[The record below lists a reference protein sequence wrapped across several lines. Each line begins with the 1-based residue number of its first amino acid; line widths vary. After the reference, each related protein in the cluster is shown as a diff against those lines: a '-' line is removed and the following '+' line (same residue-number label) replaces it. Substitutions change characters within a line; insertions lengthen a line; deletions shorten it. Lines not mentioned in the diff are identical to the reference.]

1 MSVLITMEESGTRR
15 DGDVLRPDDG
25 ATSLFVSAEPAA
37 SRMSGK
43 RLVHCPRCHGVLC
56 HTGAFWT
63 CGACT
68 LAITDQALR
77 VDLQAAQGGE
87 PNAEALKAAG

>member
-1 MSVLITMEESGTRR
+1 MSVLITMEESGTGR

-25 ATSLFVSAEPAA
+25 AASLCVPAEPAA
-37 SRMSGK
+37 PRTSGK
-43 RLVHCPRCHGVLC
+43 RLVHCPRCQGVLC

-77 VDLQAAQGGE
+77 VDLQAVQGGE
-87 PNAEALKAAG
+87 PTASALKAAG